1 MVVSEKVV
9 GPHQT
14 TPRISAKT
22 PFIHNIHV
30 LDSHITLV
38 SESTSSSTIDG
49 DSRDMVD
56 EWLVKEE
63 VAGIAGAASAD
74 NHKQRVRT
82 VEGSSVSWRM
92 RRSVKRRRRPNTSP
106 SDETEDRNA
115 CQPFRCVRITNA
127 RLQRNN
133 VVVVQGRCI
142 PKEIH
147 HQQRI

>member
-63 VAGIAGAASAD
+63 VAGIAGAASAY
-74 NHKQRVRT
+74 NHKQSHQALPAEKGLKYGANAWIHQRDFK
-82 VEGSSVSWRM
+82 G
-92 RRSVKRRRRPNTSP
+92 PNG
-106 SDETEDRNA
+106 A
-115 CQPFRCVRITNA
+115 GCQ
-127 RLQRNN
+127 
-133 VVVVQGRCI
+133 
-142 PKEIH
+142 
-147 HQQRI
+147 